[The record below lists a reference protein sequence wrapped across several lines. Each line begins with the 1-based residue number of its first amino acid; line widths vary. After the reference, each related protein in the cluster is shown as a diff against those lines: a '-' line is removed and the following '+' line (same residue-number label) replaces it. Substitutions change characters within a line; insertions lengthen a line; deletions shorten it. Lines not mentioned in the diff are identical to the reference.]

1 MGRMAG
7 CCSRASALA
16 SWRKRASIPGVQAI
30 SGCSTLQASRRS
42 RSLSH
47 SSYTSAKPPRPTSR
61 RTSYLSPSARARRC
75 AVGTPASAAAGA
87 AAVGSRTT
95 RSFVITVGDGV
106 PQDGQNAEPE
116 GMAARHE
123 GQVSWVVTAP
133 KICIRGARCKLS
145 SAYARAAHRGG
156 RGARIRVDRAARLVA
171 PGAARVSRPT
181 RPRAGS
187 APTGD
192 LAPRAADA
200 LHHPAPPS
208 PALLWFYG
216 NGENIAEI
224 WPILRDFQPPGTALL
239 VVDYPGYG
247 GSEGRAT
254 EAGLYAAAEAAYA
267 ALAGRAGV
275 DAHRIH
281 VYGRS
286 LGTAVASYTA
296 ARHPVAGLILES
308 PFTSAAAMARHL
320 YPFLPRLGL
329 RLSLDNLGHVRLV
342 RCPVLLLHGTADRL
356 APTAMG
362 MAVAA
367 AAASPVEVVLIHG
380 AGHNDTY
387 EVGGR
392 EYRDKVWAFVG
403 RP

>member
-1 MGRMAG
+1 MLVLRIVAG
-7 CCSRASALA
+7 VALGYGLIVLLAWLLQERLAFPAPRA
-16 SWRKRASIPGVQAI
+16 PVPDP
-30 SGCSTLQASRRS
+30 RRLGIAHGERIELVS
-42 RSLSH
+42 
-47 SSYTSAKPPRPTSR
+47 
-61 RTSYLSPSARARRC
+61 
-75 AVGTPASAAAGA
+75 
-87 AAVGSRTT
+87 
-95 RSFVITVGDGV
+95 GDG
-106 PQDGQNAEPE
+106 
-116 GMAARHE
+116 
-123 GQVSWVVTAP
+123 T
-133 KICIRGARCKLS
+133 
-145 SAYARAAHRGG
+145 
-156 RGARIRVDRAARLVA
+156 RL
-171 PGAARVSRPT
+171 
-181 RPRAGS
+181 AGWY
-187 APTGD
+187 

-216 NGENIAEI
+216 NGENIAGI

-247 GSEGRAT
+247 GSEGRAS

-275 DAHRIH
+275 DARRIH